1 MTPML
6 EKAAR
11 ALAADMKRQADSVE
25 PKYSGNGIVE
35 PDHFAGRPLVVT
47 VDHTFHLDELAR
59 AVLMAVREP
68 DEVTA
73 GIGVEVDLG
82 LEWLQSDRAVPQVF
96 TAMIDAILS
105 EGEQ

>member
-1 MTPML
+1 MTTML

-59 AVLMAVREP
+59 AVLMAVRAP
-68 DEVTA
+68 SDSLSA
-73 GIGVEVDLG
+73 AA
-82 LEWLQSDRAVPQVF
+82 QS
-96 TAMIDAILS
+96 TEGWEAMIDVILS
-105 EGEQ
+105 EASA